1 MPPKQEASFFRAAL
15 PSTRPAARLSRKFQ
29 TQRHPAIWL
38 WNTCMATEA
47 MTPEIMHG
55 EYALET
61 LLSFCFVRTFAHL
74 NFLAAGPMRTPLFI
88 TLGPLQLFTTL
99 PATDSNTTPHT
110 AMTSQLWLS
119 ASNLAWPPQG
129 SAERSLAFKSGASTH
144 ASPYLLLHL
153 RPFSVASLPSVGVV
167 LDLALSLW
175 VVTTIA
181 RRSYFLSRAAPA
193 LLRCTRRTYRDLPAK
208 TPLKTSSS
216 SRL

>member
-1 MPPKQEASFFRAAL
+1 MNMRLKRCLVFVLSELLRIKFSCSWADADTLVYHAGATAIVHNI
-15 PSTRPAARLSRKFQ
+15 TRNRQ
-29 TQRHPAIWL
+29 QHYT
-38 WNTCMATEA
+38 
-47 MTPEIMHG
+47 
-55 EYALET
+55 
-61 LLSFCFVRTFAHL
+61 AH
-74 NFLAAGPMRTPLFI
+74 
-88 TLGPLQLFTTL
+88 
-99 PATDSNTTPHT
+99 SV
-110 AMTSQLWLS
+110 TSQLWLS

-175 VVTTIA
+175 GVTTIA

-208 TPLKTSSS
+208 TPLKTSTS